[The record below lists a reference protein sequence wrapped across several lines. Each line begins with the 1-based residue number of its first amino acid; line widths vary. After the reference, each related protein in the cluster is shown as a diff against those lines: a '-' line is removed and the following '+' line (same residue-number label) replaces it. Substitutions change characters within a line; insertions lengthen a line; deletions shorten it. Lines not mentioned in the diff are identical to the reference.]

1 MTGASMIDSAPSHRA
16 RQTQTWLQAN
26 VPNWITPQQWPPYSP
41 DENGLDYSIW
51 RYLEAKACEKSHNS
65 QGIVPK
71 CLFSNCDL
79 KNNFYMK
86 IIGVGP

>member
-1 MTGASMIDSAPSHRA
+1 MKIRKTRKVPHCHVTVIYESPTYLRISEIID
-16 RQTQTWLQAN
+16 
-26 VPNWITPQQWPPYSP
+26 
-41 DENGLDYSIW
+41 
-51 RYLEAKACEKSHNS
+51 S